1 MTSVGADFIRIGGK
15 MKKLLLTGIAALF
28 LATGTVQ
35 AAPPWTEEELRSGT
49 RKIEI
54 TRHVPSGVTSTL
66 GILFYLTQSCD
77 PRTGAEMQI
86 MKGPEHGTAELVL
99 GDEIVNLTKDNDRF
113 HCNGKKR
120 PGTAIKYTS
129 KDGYV
134 GTDDFVVLELVGGFA
149 VERTMHVVVYAR

>member
-1 MTSVGADFIRIGGK
+1 
-15 MKKLLLTGIAALF
+15 MKKLFLAGALF

-86 MKGPEHGTAELVL
+86 MKDPEHGTAELVL

-113 HCNGKKR
+113 HWNGKKR

-149 VERTMHVVVYAR
+149 VERTMHVVVYARKANKNGR